1 MPKSKIEWCDSTWN
15 PITGCRHKCPYCYAR
30 GIANRFVSRKG
41 CHLVE
46 PETYKITRD
55 DGTEIYEINE
65 QPYYVDDE
73 TGKQYKCAYPHGF
86 VPTLHRYR
94 MEEYRNKKRQ
104 RNIFVGSMADIFG
117 EWVPDRWIR
126 EVFNACEKAPQ
137 HNYLFLTKNPGR
149 YMELHHYGELPLRDN
164 MWYGTTVTDP
174 DTEYMG
180 QDGQYEFHTFLSVE
194 PILADFGE
202 LSEKS
207 YIPEWIIVG
216 AETGSRKDK
225 VIPRREWIENI
236 VEQCRKYNIPVFMKK
251 SLTDIWGE
259 ELIQEFP
266 EALIHRENVV
276 SDPELFLS
284 VDRNEVKDPVAY
296 CKSKHRYLT
305 KKQMKIHKCLQIKC
319 TGLER
324 LKHSYWEERQQIKD
338 EAKRKRKQ

>member
-1 MPKSKIEWCDSTWN
+1 MDKTKIEWADSTWN

-46 PETYKITRD
+46 PETYKLGD
-55 DGTEIYEINE
+55 DGSETYEINE

-73 TGKQYKCAYPHGF
+73 TGKQFRCAYPHGF
-86 VPTLHRYR
+86 VPTIHRYR
-94 MEEYRNKKRQ
+94 MGEYRDKKRQ
-104 RNIFVGSMADIFG
+104 RNIFVGSMSDVFG

-137 HNYLFLTKNPGR
+137 HNYLFPTKNPRR

-180 QDGQYEFHTFLSVE
+180 QDGHYEFHTFLSVE

-236 VEQCRKYNIPVFMKK
+236 VEQCRKYNIPVFMKP

-266 EALIHRENVV
+266 KALIH
-276 SDPELFLS
+276 
-284 VDRNEVKDPVAY
+284 A
-296 CKSKHRYLT
+296 
-305 KKQMKIHKCLQIKC
+305 
-319 TGLER
+319 
-324 LKHSYWEERQQIKD
+324 
-338 EAKRKRKQ
+338 

>member
-1 MPKSKIEWCDSTWN
+1 MDNTKIEWADATFNIIS
-15 PITGCRHKCPYCYAR
+15 GCYHKCSYCYAR

-137 HNYLFLTKNPGR
+137 HNYLFLTKNPQR
-149 YMELHHYGELPLRDN
+149 YFELEKHRELPWADN
-164 MWYGTTVTDP
+164 FWFGTTITNP
-174 DTEYMG
+174 NQPYTWFMEKK
-180 QDGQYEFHTFLSVE
+180 FHWFLSIE
-194 PILADFGE
+194 PLLEDLGDFGGGP
-202 LSEKS
+202 L
-207 YIPEWIIVG
+207 PEWIIVG
-216 AETGSRKDK
+216 AETGNRKDK
-225 VIPRREWIENI
+225 VIPRREWIESI
-236 VEQCRKYNIPVFMKK
+236 VEQCRKYNIPVFMKP
-251 SLTDIWGE
+251 SLTNIWGE

-276 SDPELFLS
+276 GDPELFLS

-338 EAKRKRKQ
+338 EAKRKKKQQ